1 MISSVTIVEVL
12 ERAQQGITKP
22 FLCRGDDDRLYY
34 VKGRAAGCRS
44 LCCEWIA
51 GNLARDVG
59 LPIPEFL
66 IAEVPE
72 TLVRDSS
79 HSEINDLGSGFVF
92 ASLRV
97 EGAQEITWPEAQG
110 CKIDEKAL
118 VLIFDWWVQNEDR
131 SLSVHGGNPNLL
143 TTPYK
148 NKDIKLWV
156 FDFNLAFDLNFSEE
170 KFRSNHLFYDLLSEW
185 PLGFR
190 QNVTGKMKVAVERL
204 NELFAALP
212 EEWLYFQGD
221 KNLAVH
227 LDKNLVSDILSI
239 PFTEP
244 DRFWKSLL

>member
-72 TLVRDSS
+72 SLVRDSS
-79 HSEINDLGSGFVF
+79 HTEIRNLGSGFVF
-92 ASLRV
+92 ASLQV
-97 EGAQEITWPEAQG
+97 KGAGEITWSEAEE
-110 CKIDEKAL
+110 CKIDEKAA

-143 TTPYK
+143 TNYCE
-148 NKDIKLWV
+148 NNSSKLWV
-156 FDFNLAFDLNFSEE
+156 IDFNSAFDLHFSED
-170 KFRSNHLFYDLLSEW
+170 KFRENHLFYDLLYEW

-190 QNVTGKMKVAVERL
+190 QSMTEKMKIASERL
-204 NELFAALP
+204 DDLFAALP
-212 EEWLYFQGD
+212 EEWLYFEGD

-227 LDKNLVSDILSI
+227 LDKNLVSSILSR

>member
-12 ERAQQGITKP
+12 ERAQQGITRP

-51 GNLARDVG
+51 GNLAKDVG
-59 LPIPEFL
+59 LPLPEFL

-72 TLVRDSS
+72 ALVRDSY

-97 EGAQEITWPEAQG
+97 EGAREITWPEAQS
-110 CKIDEKAL
+110 CKMDEKAA

-143 TTPYK
+143 TTSYK
-148 NKDIKLWV
+148 KHSSKLWV
-156 FDFNLAFDLNFSEE
+156 FDFNLAFDLNFSED
-170 KFRSNHLFYDLLSEW
+170 KFRANHLFYDLLSEW

-190 QNVTGKMKVAVERL
+190 ESLSEKMKIAFERL
-204 NELFAALP
+204 DEWFAALP
-212 EEWLYFQGD
+212 EEWLYFEGD
-221 KNLAVH
+221 ENLTVH
-227 LDKNLVSDILSI
+227 LDKNLVSSILSK
-239 PFTEP
+239 PFSEP
-244 DRFWKSLL
+244 DHFWKSLL